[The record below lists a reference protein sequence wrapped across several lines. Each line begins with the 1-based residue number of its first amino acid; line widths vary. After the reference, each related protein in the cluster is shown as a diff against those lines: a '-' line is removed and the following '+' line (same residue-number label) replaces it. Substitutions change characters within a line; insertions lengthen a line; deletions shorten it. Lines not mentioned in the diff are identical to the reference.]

1 MRTKDIRPKS
11 LCVYHLTRSWQR
23 EVLSVHQND
32 PCTEIFCRGEGRK
45 KEEEEEEKEEKE
57 SGFQKSRS
65 NKTTTT
71 TNKQQQQTN
80 KQPTN
85 NLKQSQTNSPDF
97 LKWSIQCTIQ

>member
-1 MRTKDIRPKS
+1 MRTIKDIRPKS
-11 LCVYHLTRSWQR
+11 LCVYHLTKSWQR

-45 KEEEEEEKEEKE
+45 KEEEEEEEEEKEKE

-71 TNKQQQQTN
+71 NKQQQQTN
-80 KQPTN
+80 KQTTN
-85 NLKQSQTNSPDF
+85 NLKLTHLIF
-97 LKWSIQCTIQ
+97 

>member
-1 MRTKDIRPKS
+1 MRTIKDIRPKS

-45 KEEEEEEKEEKE
+45 KEEEKEEKE

-71 TNKQQQQTN
+71 NKQ
-80 KQPTN
+80 TN
-85 NLKQSQTNSPDF
+85 NKQSQTISN
-97 LKWSIQCTIQ
+97 